1 MTKRF
6 KYSKKVW
13 MQYHL
18 LTLKRNPTEATELLR
33 RSLQCLSRHKHALVI
48 SHFAQ
53 AEFEHGSVDR
63 GRTIFEGLVSS
74 FPKRLD
80 LWNVY
85 VDKEVK
91 AGHVDAARRLL
102 DRMCT
107 LRLSAQKAKGILKK
121 YMQLEL
127 SHGDAASVERVKAK
141 AVEFVRSN
149 MSG

>member
-1 MTKRF
+1 M
-6 KYSKKVW
+6 
-13 MQYHL
+13 
-18 LTLKRNPTEATELLR
+18 
-33 RSLQCLSRHKHALVI
+33 
-48 SHFAQ
+48 
-53 AEFEHGSVDR
+53 
-63 GRTIFEGLVSS
+63 
-74 FPKRLD
+74 D

-91 AGHVDAARRLL
+91 AGHIDAARRLL

-141 AVEFVRSN
+141 AIEFVNAN